1 LGAGGNAPESPSQYH
16 GADLSFRDVI
26 NVLNA
31 NTPAVIAVFIA
42 IFLVSTFVA
51 FAGARVDLTKSPLR
65 FVATGCIYA
74 AGLPG
79 ALSSA
84 LVLYTL
90 FFRNDDLLDVSL
102 AVYALPLVCM
112 IACHVVMSRKLDLK
126 QVPGFDRL
134 EGLAIV
140 LILGFFGAL
149 VLHNTRFFFWFHG
162 TFLDFLIVAAV
173 MIAVLHWAGRRMFG
187 EPKRRG
193 SEPLSE

>member
-1 LGAGGNAPESPSQYH
+1 MSL
-16 GADLSFRDVI
+16 RDVI

-31 NTPAVIAVFIA
+31 NTPAVIALFFG
-42 IFLVSTFVA
+42 IFLVSTLVA
-51 FAGARVDLTKSPLR
+51 FAAAKVDLTKSPLR

-79 ALSSA
+79 AFSAA

-112 IACHVVMSRKLDLK
+112 IACHVVMSRKLDLR

-162 TFLDFLIVAAV
+162 SFLDFLIVAAV
-173 MIAVLHWAGRRMFG
+173 IIGVLHWASRRMFG
-187 EPKRRG
+187 EPRRRG
-193 SEPLSE
+193 GTGISE

>member
-1 LGAGGNAPESPSQYH
+1 LIEITAVSQYYE
-16 GADLSFRDVI
+16 ADLSLRDVI
-26 NVLNA
+26 NALNA
-31 NTPAVIAVFIA
+31 NTPAVIAGFVI
-42 IFLVSTFVA
+42 IFLVSTYVA
-51 FAGARVDLTKSPLR
+51 FAGAKVDLTKSPLR

-79 ALSSA
+79 AFSSA

-112 IACHVVMSRKLDLK
+112 IACHVVMSRKLDLR

-140 LILGFFGAL
+140 LILGFLGAL
-149 VLHNTRFFFWFHG
+149 LLRNTRIFFWFHG
-162 TFLDFLIVAAV
+162 SFLDFLVAAAV
-173 MIAVLHWAGRRMFG
+173 IIAILHWAGRRMFG
-187 EPKRRG
+187 QPRRRG
-193 SEPLSE
+193 GAPLGE